1 MNEVISHKFLLVISS
16 LTNDLGIWRISCV
29 NFVGTWLHML
39 NDSFCTGCGKT
50 QLCHTISVI
59 AQVIVLGRFCC
70 FFADV

>member
-1 MNEVISHKFLLVISS
+1 MNEVNSHKFLSVISS
-16 LTNDLGIWRISCV
+16 LTNDLGIWRISWV
-29 NFVGTWLHML
+29 KIVGMWLYML

-59 AQVIVLGRFCC
+59 AQVVVLGHFYC